1 MTELKKPRQLSKR
14 EIENRDSRKQKILE
28 AMRKAID
35 SENKTELAHIIGIS
49 RPTLN
54 NWLKSIGVKN
64 KEDFY
69 YLIRFAERELQ
80 SN

>member
-1 MTELKKPRQLSKR
+1 
-14 EIENRDSRKQKILE
+14 
-28 AMRKAID
+28 MRKAID